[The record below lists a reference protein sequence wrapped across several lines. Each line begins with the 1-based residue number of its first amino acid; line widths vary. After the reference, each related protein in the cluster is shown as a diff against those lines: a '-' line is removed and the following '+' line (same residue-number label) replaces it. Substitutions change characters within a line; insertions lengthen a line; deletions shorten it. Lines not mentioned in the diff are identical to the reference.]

1 MFSYIK
7 SLIKTYKKIKFYDK
21 FTTLG
26 IELYIKEWKN
36 FYINNIDKIDVMIN
50 DLKKDLDIESIALID
65 KIIEN
70 VIYKIPNYTNNFLV
84 KKSFIYS
91 QHELKNL
98 EKYKIKQKE
107 KLKIYKQYKLDGNEK
122 LDFAVFGLHCGLKF
136 LDENILKNFKNKIAI
151 DCGGYFGDSALIFNK
166 YKFKEIKVFEP
177 NSYNFKKLINTVKN
191 NNLSNVECFNYA
203 AYSDNCKKEMYY
215 LSNNLNQ
222 GASLKFSSKKSKYEI
237 VNCIKIDN
245 YNFTNVGLIK
255 IDAEGEEIHAI
266 DGMIETIKKNKP
278 LLLVSVYHSMEE
290 FLKIKIILANLNIG
304 YKFKLRSL
312 NLVDILN
319 EVVLLCYL

>member
-7 SLIKTYKKIKFYDK
+7 SLINTYKKIKFYDK

-70 VIYKIPNYTNNFLV
+70 VIHKIPNYTNNFLV

-215 LSNNLNQ
+215 LSDNLNQ
-222 GASLKFSSKKSKYEI
+222 GASLRFRSKKSKFET
-237 VNCIKIDN
+237 VNCVKIDN

-290 FLKIKIILANLNIG
+290 FLKIKIILENLNIG
-304 YKFKLRSL
+304 YKFKLRPL
-312 NLVDILN
+312 NLVEILN
-319 EVVLLCYL
+319 EVALICYL